1 MKQTTIQ
8 AIDADEGKI
17 LRKIGTQE
25 YSSYV
30 YLGILDKA
38 ENYEEVDISEYNNWL
53 AEQEAAMAEAANP
66 EVETTE
72 E

>member
-17 LRKIGTQE
+17 LRKIGTNE

-38 ENYEEVDISEYNNWL
+38 DNYEEVDISEYNDWL
-53 AEQEAAMAEAANP
+53 AEQEAEAATASQEA
-66 EVETTE
+66 EVKNE

>member
-17 LRKIGTQE
+17 LRKIGTNE

-38 ENYEEVDISEYNNWL
+38 DNYEEVDISEYNQWL
-53 AEQEAAMAEAANP
+53 AEQEAEAATASQEA
-66 EVETTE
+66 EVKSE

>member
-17 LRKIGTQE
+17 LRKIGTNE

-38 ENYEEVDISEYNNWL
+38 DNYEEVDISEYNQWL
-53 AEQEAAMAEAANP
+53 AEQEAEAEAASQEA
-66 EVETTE
+66 EVKNE